1 MNQIGILVKWKGGV
15 KLEPSKF
22 YAMDRPAT
30 KEDYTKAQYW
40 MKSKVVKWMRL
51 LQGMKIIVT
60 TDQ

>member
-1 MNQIGILVKWKGGV
+1 MNQIGIFVKWKGGV

-40 MKSKVVKWMRL
+40 MKSKV